1 MLNRTVGVGR
11 GCLNYP
17 ERPQLCASRVAC
29 RENPTEPLCVCVW
42 GGGNQLLPV
51 PIQRGPPIPQGPA
64 PQARALGLVSD
75 NSLLPAPPPHSSLL
89 GLKKPLVIQEF
100 PNSMSLPCSVQ
111 AAKPGFRDPEP
122 YYLFLNARYC
132 ISPSLQALV
141 SGLRLGPSETPGLR
155 GTHLNVMVC
164 EFGPKF
170 PACPEVQQGHLV
182 LRDGESDVGSPPMLP
197 IVCGGARAHPSSPA
211 AHPLQPESLTS
222 PLPGLLASGLHT
234 SIHPHM
240 KLKGP
245 GFYFGGSSCFY
256 DNMFQAQKK
265 KKKSRE

>member
-1 MLNRTVGVGR
+1 
-11 GCLNYP
+11 
-17 ERPQLCASRVAC
+17 
-29 RENPTEPLCVCVW
+29 
-42 GGGNQLLPV
+42 
-51 PIQRGPPIPQGPA
+51 
-64 PQARALGLVSD
+64 
-75 NSLLPAPPPHSSLL
+75 
-89 GLKKPLVIQEF
+89 
-100 PNSMSLPCSVQ
+100 MSLPCSVQ

-122 YYLFLNARYC
+122 YLFLNARYC

-182 LRDGESDVGSPPMLP
+182 LRDGESNAWSPPMLP
-197 IVCGGARAHPSSPA
+197 IVCGVPGPIPLPPA
-211 AHPLQPESLTS
+211 PHPLRPKSLTS

-265 KKKSRE
+265 KNHPENKKIHGKVKSMLTNPTTQFKITTNQSEA